1 MNLTDS
7 LLRQLGDPKLTADER
22 ALLRCRVAADLIH
35 TGQYEQAQESLGE
48 LWRSAGA
55 RPNLEGLEETT
66 AAEVLLQCGSLTG
79 CLGASKPIAGAQD
92 TAKDLISE
100 ALRIFEAHGLQARA
114 AEAEY
119 ELGVCYWRS
128 GAFDEARVVLRDA
141 VSRLSEGDIEQKA
154 KVLIRSTV
162 VEVSAGRYNDAL
174 KILDEAQPV
183 FTVAS
188 DALKGR
194 WHNQRA
200 VVLQQ
205 LGTAEGL
212 LDYFDRAIIEYTAA
226 IFHFE
231 QSGHERY
238 SGNAENNLAFLLYKL
253 GRYEE
258 AHGHLD
264 RAQRIFTKLEDAG
277 NLAQVRETRARVFLA
292 ERKYRKAADVI
303 GGAVAALESAGEL
316 ALLSDAFAVQ
326 ATIEAKLGQHDLSL
340 LTFRRAIKVAEE
352 AGALESAGLAALSLI
367 EEHGAARLSEEELY
381 LAYIRADEWLRQTQ
395 DAEAVAR
402 LHACARIIAR
412 RLGVVR
418 MGTDF
423 RLPEEVKK
431 YEARFIRR
439 ALADAKGSITD
450 AAKRLGITYQKL
462 QHLLQTRHKDL
473 LPARTPIKPRR
484 RSIIRTKQPRRAVRK
499 KVRPATVLH
508 VEDSKIVADTVRD
521 TLEMEGLSVVTCV
534 NGAMALRMLEGKE
547 HYDLLLFDYDLPHVN
562 GVELIRCA
570 RQLPHRRRTPIIMFS
585 AGEVE
590 AEAWRAG
597 ADSFLKKPNDI
608 GRLTGMV
615 KRLLARSK

>member
-66 AAEVLLQCGSLTG
+66 AAEVPLVCGSLTG

>member
-7 LLRQLGDPKLTADER
+7 LRRQLDDPKLTADER
-22 ALLRCRVAADLIH
+22 ALIRCRIAADLIH
-35 TGQYEQAQESLGE
+35 TGQYEQARESLDE
-48 LWRSAGA
+48 LWQGVGL
-55 RPNLEGLEETT
+55 RPNLEGLEEAT

-92 TAKDLISE
+92 SAKDLISE

-128 GAFDEARVVLRDA
+128 GALDEARVVLRDA
-141 VSRLSEGDIEQKA
+141 LSRLGDGDVEQKA
-154 KVLIRSTV
+154 KVLIRSTI
-162 VEVSAGRYNDAL
+162 VEISAGRYSDAL

-194 WHNQRA
+194 WHGQRA
-200 VVLQQ
+200 LVLRR
-205 LGTAEGL
+205 LGTAEGRA
-212 LDYFDRAIIEYTAA
+212 DYFDRAIIECTAA
-226 IFHFE
+226 VFHFE
-231 QSGHERY
+231 QAGHERY

-258 AHGHLD
+258 AHGRLD

-292 ERKYRKAADVI
+292 EKKYKNAADVVAD
-303 GGAVAALESAGEL
+303 AVGALERAGEL
-316 ALLSDAFAVQ
+316 ALLSDALTVQ
-326 ATIEAKLGQHDLSL
+326 ATVEAKLGQHDLSL
-340 LTFRRAIKVAEE
+340 PTFRRAVKVAEQ

-395 DAEAVAR
+395 DAESVAR
-402 LHACARIIAR
+402 LHACARLIAR

-418 MGTDF
+418 IGADF
-423 RLPEEVKK
+423 RLPEEITR

-439 ALADAKGSITD
+439 ALADAKGSVTD

-473 LPARTPIKPRR
+473 LHARTPVKPRR
-484 RSIIRTKQPRRAVRK
+484 RSIIRTKQPRRAVSK
-499 KVRPATVLH
+499 QVRPATVLH

-521 TLEMEGLSVVTCV
+521 ALEMEGLNVVTCMS
-534 NGAMALRMLEGKE
+534 GAAALRMLEGKE
-547 HYDLLLFDYDLPHVN
+547 HYDLLLLDYDLPQVN
-562 GVELIRCA
+562 GVELIHRA
-570 RQLPHRRRTPIIMFS
+570 RQLPHRKRTPIIMLS
-585 AGEVE
+585 AGDVE
-590 AEAWRAG
+590 TEAWRAG
-597 ADSFLKKPNDI
+597 VDAFLRKPDDI

-615 KRLLARSK
+615 ARLLSEGR

>member
-7 LLRQLGDPKLTADER
+7 LRRQLDDPRLTADER
-22 ALLRCRVAADLIH
+22 ASIRCRVTADFIH

-48 LWRSAGA
+48 LWRGAGV
-55 RPNLEGLEETT
+55 RPKLEELKETT

-92 TAKDLISE
+92 SAKDLISE
-100 ALRIFEAHGLQARA
+100 ALRIFEAHGLQVRA

-128 GAFDEARVVLRDA
+128 GSLDEARVVLRDA
-141 VSRLSEGDIEQKA
+141 LSRLGDGDTEQKA
-154 KVLIRSTV
+154 KILIRSTI
-162 VEVSAGRYNDAL
+162 VEISAGRYNDAL

-183 FTVAS
+183 FTVAT

-194 WHNQRA
+194 WHGQRA
-200 VVLQQ
+200 LVLRR
-205 LGTAEGL
+205 LGTAEGRA
-212 LDYFDRAIIEYTAA
+212 DYFDRAIIEYTAA
-226 IFHFE
+226 VFHFE
-231 QSGHERY
+231 QAGHERY

-258 AHGHLD
+258 AHVHLD

-292 ERKYRKAADVI
+292 EKKYKNAAEVI
-303 GGAVAALESAGEL
+303 ADAVGALDRAGEL
-316 ALLSDAFAVQ
+316 ALLSDALTVQ
-326 ATIEAKLGQHDLSL
+326 ATVEAKLGQHDLSL
-340 LTFRRAIKVAEE
+340 PTFRRAVKTAEQ
-352 AGALESAGLAALSLI
+352 AGALESAGLAALSMI

-402 LHACARIIAR
+402 LHACARLIAR
-412 RLGVVR
+412 RLGVIS
-418 MGTDF
+418 MGADF
-423 RLPEEVKK
+423 RLPEEITR

-439 ALADAKGSITD
+439 ALADAKGSVTE

-473 LPARTPIKPRR
+473 LPARTPVKPRR
-484 RSIIRTKQPRRAVRK
+484 RSIIRTKQPRRTVRK
-499 KVRPATVLH
+499 QVRPATVLH

-521 TLEMEGLSVVTCV
+521 ALEMEGLNVVTCV
-534 NGAMALRMLEGKE
+534 NGATALRMLEGKE
-547 HYDLLLFDYDLPHVN
+547 HYDLLLFDNDLPHVN
-562 GVELIRCA
+562 GVELIRLA
-570 RQLPHRRRTPIIMFS
+570 RQLPHRKRTPVIMFS
-585 AGEVE
+585 AGDVE

-597 ADSFLKKPNDI
+597 ADAVLKKPDDI

-615 KRLLARSK
+615 KRLLSKGR